1 MEVGVTLVS
10 GQLALQHVGEVIR
23 QEQDLA
29 AILLQRLVELIVLG
43 MLRITRNAIHINVQL
58 TEDGQTLEIGLSA
71 LQHVGEVIRQEI
83 DLAAIPPQRLVE
95 LTALEMRRIT
105 RNVIH
110 INVQLTEDGHTL
122 KIGLSALQHV
132 GEEIRQEIDLA
143 AILLQRLV
151 ELNVLGM
158 LRITKNAIQK
168 NVQLTGDGQTLELGL
183 CALQHVGEE
192 IK

>member
-1 MEVGVTLVS
+1 VTLVS